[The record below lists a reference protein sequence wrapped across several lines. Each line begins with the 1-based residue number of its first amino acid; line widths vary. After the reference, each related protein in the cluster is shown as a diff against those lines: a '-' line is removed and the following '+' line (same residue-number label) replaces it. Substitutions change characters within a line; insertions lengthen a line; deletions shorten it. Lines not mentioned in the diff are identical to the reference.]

1 MIRREL
7 ISVMNDPPI
16 RVTAKKGEW
25 VIDEE
30 AVAHDERKEK
40 NRMRKLIENG
50 SAPAA
55 PRPVIGRYG

>member
-1 MIRREL
+1 
-7 ISVMNDPPI
+7 MNDPPI